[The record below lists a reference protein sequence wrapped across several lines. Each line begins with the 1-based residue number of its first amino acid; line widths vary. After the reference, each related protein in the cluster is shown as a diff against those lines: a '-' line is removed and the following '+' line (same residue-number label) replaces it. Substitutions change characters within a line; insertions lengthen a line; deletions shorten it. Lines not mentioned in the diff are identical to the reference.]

1 MTAQDKPFILA
12 TQSWL
17 ENIVIALNL
26 CPFAKREVIKNRVHY
41 IVCHSNE
48 TQSLLTTLEQAAT
61 QLANST
67 DIETTLVIHPHV
79 LQHFEDYNAF
89 LDPAEQRLT
98 ALGYEGI
105 LQIASFHPHYQ
116 FADTKPEDPENCT
129 NRSPYPLIHLLK
141 EDSVEKAIA
150 NYPDPTQIPKNNIAL
165 MNQLGEQKL
174 QQLVQN
180 CLVN

>member
-48 TQSLLTTLEQAAT
+48 TQALLTTLEQAAT

-116 FADTKPEDPENCT
+116 FADTKPEDP
-129 NRSPYPLIHLLK
+129 
-141 EDSVEKAIA
+141 
-150 NYPDPTQIPKNNIAL
+150 
-165 MNQLGEQKL
+165 
-174 QQLVQN
+174 
-180 CLVN
+180 

>member
-12 TQSWL
+12 TQRWL

-61 QLANST
+61 QFANST

-116 FADTKPEDPENCT
+116 FAGTNPEDPENYT

>member
-12 TQSWL
+12 TQRWL

-98 ALGYEGI
+98 ALGYEGT

-116 FADTKPEDPENCT
+116 FAGTNPEDPENYT

>member
-12 TQSWL
+12 TQRWL
-17 ENIVIALNL
+17 EKIVIALNL

-67 DIETTLVIHPHV
+67 DIETTLLIHPHV

-89 LDPAEQRLT
+89 LDPAEQQLT
-98 ALGYEGI
+98 ALGYDGI

-116 FADTKPEDPENCT
+116 FAGTKPEDPENHT

>member
-1 MTAQDKPFILA
+1 MTAQDKPFILT

-116 FADTKPEDPENCT
+116 FADTKPEDPENYT